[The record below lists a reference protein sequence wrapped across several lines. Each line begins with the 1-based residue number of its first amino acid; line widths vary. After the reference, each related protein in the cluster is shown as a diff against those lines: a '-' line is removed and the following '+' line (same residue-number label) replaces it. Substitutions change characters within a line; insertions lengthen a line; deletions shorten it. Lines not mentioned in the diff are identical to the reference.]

1 MGRSRSS
8 SAPATPG
15 TVAAIELGQVMASV
29 KLTLGDGWTT
39 AAITREAVESLG
51 LAVGSPATAIVKAT
65 EVILAVE

>member
-1 MGRSRSS
+1 MRL
-8 SAPATPG
+8 SARNALKG

-29 KLTLGDGWTT
+29 KLTLGDGQTVT

-65 EVILAVE
+65 EVILAIE